1 MWEYLVCLSTLIED
15 NSGKIQIILGILA
28 FLLAINE
35 YKKALDQTR
44 LGLLSI
50 QKAQEQLDHS
60 LVQAEL
66 NQQNRFIDNKNTILT
81 LLVELIG
88 RAKEGLSE
96 VSEIDAQ
103 LLVSRVEKIKSS
115 YEEYSK
121 YSEKYVKYEADLKKI
136 SEMLDFI
143 HKSCLSDFEE
153 VSKITFDNSYAL
165 ESWQPKIMNKKIW
178 LINSESATSKM
189 KHQILLILNPID

>member
-15 NSGKIQIILGILA
+15 NSGQIQIILGILA
-28 FLLAINE
+28 IYLAVNA
-35 YKKALDQTR
+35 YRKALHQTQ

-81 LLVELIG
+81 LLVELID

-103 LLVSRVEKIKSS
+103 LLVSRVEKIKNS
-115 YEEYSK
+115 YPEYSK

>member
-1 MWEYLVCLSTLIED
+1 MWECLVVFSTWAEN
-15 NSGKIQIILGILA
+15 NSGQIQIILGILA
-28 FLLAINE
+28 FYLAINA
-35 YKKALDQTR
+35 YRKALDQTQ

-66 NQQNRFIDNKNTILT
+66 NQQNRFVDNKNTILT
-81 LLVELIG
+81 LLVELID
-88 RAKEGLSE
+88 RAKQGLNE

-103 LLVSRVEKIKSS
+103 LLVSRVEKIKNS
-115 YEEYSK
+115 YQEYSK
-121 YSEKYVKYEADLKKI
+121 YSEKYVKYEADLKKL
-136 SEMLDFI
+136 SEMLDSI

-178 LINSESATSKM
+178 LINSESAISKM